1 MKRVLL
7 FIILLSSFF
16 TLNSFAQTRLSGG
29 QAYGWY
35 VIDPPTI
42 PGTPDFS
49 DVFFTDD
56 NTGWITSSSTN
67 NIFKT
72 ADGTASFSTQI
83 TTLTTNAVHM
93 VDANTGFSGGASGF
107 VYSTIDGGLNW
118 PFFGTISNTLTDI
131 EFATTTQGYACG
143 FNGTIYSVTPGGV
156 SPMTANVGTI
166 NLASITFPTTT
177 EGWACGEAVIV
188 HYSGGTWSTD
198 QTHPSGS
205 YNGIDFV
212 DNNTGW
218 AVGDNGRIIHT
229 TDGQNWTEQQTNPAY
244 ILLDVFFLT
253 PSEGWAV
260 GSGGTI
266 LHTVNGGTTWTLE
279 GAGLTN
285 AILRE
290 VHFTNSN
297 NGYVVGN
304 GKTIV
309 KFGEITSVEGGN
321 ISPGAFS
328 LLQNY
333 PNPFNPSTNIKFTI
347 SDFGFVNLK
356 VYDLLGNEITTLV
369 NEEKLAGEYEVEF
382 NPVSSFENPA
392 SGIYFYQIKAGS
404 FIETKK
410 MVFMK

>member
-1 MKRVLL
+1 M
-7 FIILLSSFF
+7 
-16 TLNSFAQTRLSGG
+16 
-29 QAYGWY
+29 
-35 VIDPPTI
+35 
-42 PGTPDFS
+42 
-49 DVFFTDD
+49 
-56 NTGWITSSSTN
+56 
-67 NIFKT
+67 
-72 ADGTASFSTQI
+72 
-83 TTLTTNAVHM
+83 
-93 VDANTGFSGGASGF
+93 
-107 VYSTIDGGLNW
+107 
-118 PFFGTISNTLTDI
+118 
-131 EFATTTQGYACG
+131 
-143 FNGTIYSVTPGGV
+143 
-156 SPMTANVGTI
+156 
-166 NLASITFPTTT
+166 
-177 EGWACGEAVIV
+177 

-290 VHFTNSN
+290 VHFTSSN

-309 KFGEITSVEGGN
+309 KFGEITSVEN
-321 ISPGAFS
+321 EEELPTEFS
-328 LLQNY
+328 LSQNF
-333 PNPFNPSTNIKFTI
+333 PNPFNPSTKIRFTI
-347 SDFGFVNLK
+347 STSPLNPSPYQGEGNRERLVTLK
-356 VYDLLGNEITTLV
+356 VYDVLGNEVAILV
-369 NEEKLAGEYEVEF
+369 NEEKPTGEYEVNF
-382 NPVSSFENPA
+382 NGNGLT
-392 SGIYFYQIKAGS
+392 SGIYFYRLQAGS
-404 FIETKK
+404 FVEIKK